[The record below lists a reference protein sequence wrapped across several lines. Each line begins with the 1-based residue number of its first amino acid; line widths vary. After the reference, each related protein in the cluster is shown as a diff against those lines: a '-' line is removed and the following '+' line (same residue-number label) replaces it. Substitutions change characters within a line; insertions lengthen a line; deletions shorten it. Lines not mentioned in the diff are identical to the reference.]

1 MSKKSIVKKIKY
13 MLRFISDKRY
23 VKIYYRLKMHKKL
36 NLKEPKTYS
45 EKLNW
50 LKLNDHNPLYTKL
63 VDKYEVKDYIKNEI
77 GEEYVIPTYGIYNNV
92 DEIDLDKLPNQFVLK
107 CTHDSEGIV
116 ICKDKSKLDW
126 KAAKKKLKQCLKYN
140 FYYIGREWPYKNVK
154 PRIIVEKYM
163 EDKIAHELIDYKVLC
178 FDGVPKII
186 FTCTD
191 RYTDGLKVTWFDL
204 NWHKLP
210 FERHYPASNK
220 KIAKPKKFD
229 EMIKFS
235 EKLSKN
241 IPFVRMDW
249 YEINGDLYFGEYTFY
264 PGSGMEEFT
273 PEEWDYKLGELI
285 KLPSKKER

>member
-154 PRIIVEKYM
+154 PRIICEQYI
-163 EDKIAHELIDYKVLC
+163 EDNDKKELWDYKFLC
-178 FDGVPKII
+178 FNGEPKVMFIVS
-186 FTCTD
+186 D
-191 RYTDGLKVTWFDL
+191 RQTGHTKLDFFDMNFNRL
-204 NWHKLP
+204 EIKQD
-210 FERHYPASNK
+210 YPNSNRDFK
-220 KIAKPKKFD
+220 KPICFDKMIELSKILSKKFKYIRLD
-229 EMIKFS
+229 F
-235 EKLSKN
+235 
-241 IPFVRMDW
+241 
-249 YEINGDLYFGEYTFY
+249 YEVNGKVYFGEFTFY
-264 PGSGMEEFT
+264 HHGGFT
-273 PEEWDYKLGELI
+273 KFEPEEYDEILGSYINL
-285 KLPSKKER
+285 